1 MSAKHLPTTLRR
13 DIPYVVAT
21 QRLGS
26 FLVDD
31 RNVCILKVS
40 RVGMFLYN
48 HMSLKILCKCLV
60 MTSPQLFSVSG
71 GMPSGPGLLLHFVLL
86 IDSTTSALV
95 GSIPRL

>member
-48 HMSLKILCKCLV
+48 HMSLKILCKCLI
-60 MTSPQLFSVSG
+60 MTSPPFFSVSG
-71 GMPSGPGLLLHFVLL
+71 GIPSGPSFCY
-86 IDSTTSALV
+86 TS
-95 GSIPRL
+95 SS